1 MFKELEDVDDDDV
14 IYTWTVDATAP
25 AMDRNGLK
33 IVAKTGYDPPWI
45 HQQERH
51 LNGIG
56 KTTTSGQ
63 REFYV
68 NLEASVGSKFPGE
81 ITSTEVKGSDA
92 SMLLSI
98 HAQQALG
105 LVVDFGTMKIASKT
119 LGIDFAAVRGQRNG
133 LSTTMES
140 NVIYTTRGGVCR
152 GHMW

>member
-1 MFKELEDVDDDDV
+1 MQQFWLNVILDLELGRVLSKKDLRQPGV
-14 IYTWTVDATAP
+14 Y
-25 AMDRNGLK
+25 RR
-33 IVAKTGYDPPWI
+33 
-45 HQQERH
+45 ER
-51 LNGIG
+51 LFNGIG

-68 NLEASVGSKFPGE
+68 NLEARVGSKFPGE

-92 SMLLSI
+92 SMLLPI